1 MPIPY
6 RLPRI
11 GMSSFGISWPLL
23 VAVALCI
30 GLLPYTTTQTLRD
43 ADTYLHLATGYWIF
57 QHQAVP
63 SIDPFSYTR
72 GGAPWVAHEWL
83 SQCLLAAIHH
93 LGGWTGLV
101 VLTVTSFALT
111 LAGLL
116 RFLLGRMPPV
126 YALFF
131 TALASSALVS
141 HLLARPHV
149 LAWPVLA
156 LWAGSLINA
165 SEKNR
170 SPPWWLLSLMILWA
184 NLHGSFTLGLALV
197 LPIALEAVLDSPRAS
212 RGETLRSWAGFFCL
226 SLLAAMLTPAGWKG
240 LWFTVHIFNL
250 KYLNN
255 IGEWMPAGFTG
266 VNPLELWL
274 MALLGLALTG
284 YLRLPVIRLL
294 LVLGLLHQALAHG
307 RYISL
312 FGLLTPILIATP
324 FGKLYPT
331 LSAGKPQVS
340 TLDRFFDRLVAP
352 AKPLTVAVAVVLV
365 LITAVV
371 TSQTGSHTPHVSNT
385 PKAAVDAAIQA
396 GSTGHVLNEYGFGGY
411 LIYRGIPVFIDG
423 RADLYGDRHMDAY
436 FDAVTSSK
444 PEKIQKTLDDFKI
457 SWTLLP
463 PNSPA
468 LLYLNTRPDWKK
480 IYEDDIAVVH
490 LRRSPP

>member
-11 GMSSFGISWPLL
+11 SMSSFGISWPLL
-23 VAVALCI
+23 VAVAVCI
-30 GLLPYTTTQTLRD
+30 GLLSYTTTQTLKD
-43 ADTYLHLATGYWIF
+43 ADTYLHLTTGYWIF
-57 QHQAVP
+57 QHQTVP
-63 SIDPFSYTR
+63 SVDPYSYTL
-72 GGAPWVAHEWL
+72 GGAPWIVHEWL
-83 SQCLLAAIHH
+83 SQCLLAATHH

-111 LAGLL
+111 LAYLL
-116 RFLLGRMPPV
+116 RFLLPRMPPI

-131 TALASSALVS
+131 TALASSVLVT

-149 LAWPVLA
+149 LAWPILA
-156 LWAGSLINA
+156 VWVGSLINA
-165 SEKNR
+165 SEKNQ
-170 SPPWWLLSLMILWA
+170 SPPWWLLGLMVLWA

-197 LPIALEAVLDSPRAS
+197 LPIALEAVLNSPRAS
-212 RGETLRSWAGFFCL
+212 RWETLRSWGFFFCL
-226 SLLAAMLTPAGWKG
+226 SLLAAMMTPAGWKG
-240 LWFTVHIFNL
+240 LWFTYHTVNL
-250 KYLNN
+250 KHLNN
-255 IGEWMPAGFTG
+255 IGEWMPASFIGF
-266 VNPLELWL
+266 NPLELWL

-312 FGLLTPILIATP
+312 FGMLTPILIATP

-331 LSAGKPQVS
+331 LSAGKSQVS
-340 TLDRFFDRLVAP
+340 TLDRFFDKLAAP
-352 AKPLTVAVAVVLV
+352 AKPMTVAIAVVLV
-365 LITAVV
+365 LSTGFV
-371 TSQTGSHTPHVSNT
+371 TGQLGKHRPDAAIT

-396 GSTGHVLNEYGFGGY
+396 GATGHVLNGYGFGGY

-423 RADLYGDRHMDAY
+423 RADLYGDQHMGVYLDALE
-436 FDAVTSSK
+436 SNK

-463 PNSPA
+463 PNSST

-490 LRRSPP
+490 LRQTTP